1 MSEKMQGSILRRKIL
16 WNNYLNFADRFLR
29 RTRNTDTSLRS
40 QRFMKR
46 LKDTKAT
53 QEMLKSSVL
62 SNDPFLLL
70 RFGLYEYQ
78 LCYQYLEKLNGVR
91 SAYSGF
97 LREHIHMDA
106 GIIADGDTGLD
117 SYAQFIIEN
126 LYDADIIAYWR
137 NYPEI

>member
-78 LCYQYLEKLNGVR
+78 LCYKVKRSEKRVFRVSPG
-91 SAYSGF
+91 AYPYGCW
-97 LREHIHMDA
+97 D
-106 GIIADGDTGLD
+106 
-117 SYAQFIIEN
+117 YC
-126 LYDADIIAYWR
+126 
-137 NYPEI
+137 